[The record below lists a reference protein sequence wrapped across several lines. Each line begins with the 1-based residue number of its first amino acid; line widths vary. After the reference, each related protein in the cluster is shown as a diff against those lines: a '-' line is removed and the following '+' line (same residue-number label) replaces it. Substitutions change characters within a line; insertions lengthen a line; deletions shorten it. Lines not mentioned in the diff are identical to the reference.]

1 MSRNWTDAYTGLKF
15 DRPTTDILEIIFD
28 TPHTVNSVT
37 EQMHTELVQV
47 WRDVDGDP
55 GIKVVLV
62 RGANG
67 KFSSGGDFN
76 MVEAIMQDNATR
88 VRILKEALDLVYNLL
103 KCSKLVVSAVE
114 GPAVGAGLAVALL
127 SDITIAGRTARF
139 VDGHVRLGVAAG
151 DHAAIVW
158 PLLVGMAKAKYYLLL
173 NETMS
178 GEEADRLG
186 LIAKCVDDDK
196 VYETALSIAKRLASG
211 STTALQWTKYSLNNW
226 LRMAGPIFGTS
237 TALEFL
243 GFTTPDA
250 REGLA
255 SLREKRAPSF
265 PG

>member
-103 KCSKLVVSAVE
+103 KCSKLWCQLWR
-114 GPAVGAGLAVALL
+114 GPPWEPDLQSPCCRTSRSPGARPG
-127 SDITIAGRTARF
+127 S
-139 VDGHVRLGVAAG
+139 
-151 DHAAIVW
+151 W
-158 PLLVGMAKAKYYLLL
+158 MA
-173 NETMS
+173 T
-178 GEEADRLG
+178 
-186 LIAKCVDDDK
+186 
-196 VYETALSIAKRLASG
+196 SG
-211 STTALQWTKYSLNNW
+211 SGSPPVIMPPSCGPSLW
-226 LRMAGPIFGTS
+226 AWPKPS
-237 TALEFL
+237 TICCS
-243 GFTTPDA
+243 TRPCPA
-250 REGLA
+250 RRPTGWA
-255 SLREKRAPSF
+255 
-265 PG
+265 